1 MPHRNIY
8 KTLENTYMSDSLMI
22 SSLKFEPIRENWEG
36 APTMKNFTGC
46 GGCGW
51 NQNKS
56 PCQNNQNGR
65 WSNNCRT
72 VRPVTL
78 NAGMQPA
85 NWLPF

>member
-1 MPHRNIY
+1 MPCQNKY
-8 KTLENTYMSDSLMI
+8 VKLDNTYTTTEN
-22 SSLKFEPIRENWEG
+22 FAIRENWEG

-56 PCQNNQNGR
+56 PCQNNQNSR

-85 NWLPF
+85 NWVPF

>member
-1 MPHRNIY
+1 MTFRNIY
-8 KTLENTYMSDSLMI
+8 KTLENTYKHDFVEGYES
-22 SSLKFEPIRENWEG
+22 IRENWEG

-56 PCQNNQNGR
+56 PCQNNQNSR

-85 NWLPF
+85 NWVPF